1 MKAFYRITGLICAV
15 YGIVI
20 LGILGMGG
28 VFNFFFL
35 AAGLFLMALS
45 LLWDRMPVTL
55 KRGVTA
61 LTVVLG
67 MMFLIIEG
75 IIIHDAVSPASENAD
90 YVIVLG
96 ARVRKDGPT
105 VDFKARIE
113 AGYRYAHDN
122 ERVMIITTGG
132 KGDDEHMAE
141 ALVARNYLM
150 NMGIPE
156 ARILYED
163 RSTNTQEN
171 IENSRMLIEGRGDDP
186 ETAKIIIVSA
196 SYHLCRARFI
206 ADRMGFRNVETLG
219 SNGLMILMPHYYTRE
234 FFALIKD
241 FVDLTFFE
249 NQTVLN

>member
-1 MKAFYRITGLICAV
+1 MKTFYRITGLICAV
-15 YGIVI
+15 YGIVT

-75 IIIHDAVSPASENAD
+75 IIIHDAVSPTGENAD

-113 AGYRYAHDN
+113 AAYRYAHDN

-171 IENSRMLIEGRGDDP
+171 IENSRMLI
-186 ETAKIIIVSA
+186 VSA